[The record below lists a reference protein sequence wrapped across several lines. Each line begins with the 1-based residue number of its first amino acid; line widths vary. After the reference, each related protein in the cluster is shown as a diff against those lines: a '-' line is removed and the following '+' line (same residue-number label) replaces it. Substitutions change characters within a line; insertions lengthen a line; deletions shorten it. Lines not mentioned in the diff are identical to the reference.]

1 MLAANQNYNLSQCSL
16 YKKKRFALVEVTGS
30 STSHCLQAHFSP
42 PNMLLSLQMRKLAI
56 CGVKMH
62 SLHPN
67 TVLKTTNLLWKQ
79 WCFEMQCVNMRVT
92 LPGHAVVTSP
102 HRSFFQKVFIHWFAP
117 HPLAV

>member
-79 WCFEMQCVNMRVT
+79 WCF
-92 LPGHAVVTSP
+92 
-102 HRSFFQKVFIHWFAP
+102 
-117 HPLAV
+117 